1 MNVGYIGHNQY
12 RYRWFK
18 SPMGYVKLL
27 LDIFIDVR
35 SGYINISESNLYVR
49 GTDEE
54 MREYAEQEIERIE
67 KM

>member
-1 MNVGYIGHNQY
+1 
-12 RYRWFK
+12 
-18 SPMGYVKLL
+18 MGYVKLL
-27 LDIFIDVR
+27 IDIFIDVR

-54 MREYAEQEIERIE
+54 MREYAEMEIERIE